1 MKELRFAHIDGLN
14 KDPCLTDANTK
25 AKGYLQNYTEELTSI
40 KQACHSKRFDNGRI
54 IDVGEAVELM
64 FVKQGDV
71 DEGIKDFETF
81 QVFYGDSKLILKSI
95 SDFLRTENI
104 EMPKVEIV

>member
-64 FVKQGDV
+64 FVNYRHPKGCQLL
-71 DEGIKDFETF
+71 FSL
-81 QVFYGDSKLILKSI
+81 Q
-95 SDFLRTENI
+95 RTNLFVRMTKI
-104 EMPKVEIV
+104 QTNRG